1 MCADS
6 LGLNRV
12 HDDKQ
17 SQDRGR
23 LTPEI
28 EESVMD
34 VYRATNA
41 YGHTSRQNHVLN
53 TVADHGYIAPAML
66 AHAETHQRMLA
77 EARLRQFGNETAP
90 ARRPQLI
97 KMVRQRLGSVLIL
110 VGTTLQGVHAVATTV
125 PAASDAGSATA

>member
-41 YGHTSRQNHVLN
+41 YGRTPRQNHVLN
-53 TVADHGYIAPAML
+53 TVADHRFIAPAML

-77 EARLRQFGNETAP
+77 EARLRQLRKETAP

-97 KMVRQRLGSVLIL
+97 NMVRQRLGSVLIL
-110 VGTTLQGVHAVATTV
+110 VGTSLQGVHAVATTV
-125 PAASDAGSATA
+125 PASSDAGSATA